1 MAAMTDYLANSIRDH
16 VLRNTA
22 YTSPTTVYLALFTT
36 ATTEAGGG
44 TEVTGGSYARQ
55 AITFNAGADA
65 GLANQAAT
73 VTFTNMPS
81 CTVVAAAV
89 MDAVSGGNM
98 LIHGRLP
105 AAVVVAAAAP
115 FTVDAGDFQVLF
127 D

>member
-1 MAAMTDYLANSIRDH
+1 MAALTDYLANAVRDH

-36 ATTEAGGG
+36 ATTEAGTG
-44 TEVTGGSYARQ
+44 TEVSGGSYARQ
-55 AITFNAGADA
+55 AITFVAGATA
-65 GLANQAAT
+65 GLAEQDGAISFAD
-73 VTFTNMPS
+73 MPA
-81 CTVVAAAV
+81 CTVKAAAV

-105 AAVVVAAAAP
+105 VAVDVVVGGT
-115 FTVDAGDFQVLF
+115 FGLLDADLKVLF